1 MDDATTTTNATLLRG
16 VRRQITFLN
25 LTFLHARACPPTLQ
39 FSIYVSPFES
49 QPVYL
54 SSPSLPSTQSTP
66 SSLRSSHNSALHHA
80 KSSSLS
86 PRSVRPPI
94 LEAAFIPRDQ
104 GLHSSVCLVQPAR
117 ASHLGEGK
125 LCNSG
130 GRQAGRQVT
139 KIRAPWP
146 SSPWSG
152 TKSRRLFFYL

>member
-1 MDDATTTTNATLLRG
+1 MRRCCAR

-86 PRSVRPPI
+86 LSSVRPPTNPRSRVHSPRPRTAFFCLSRAASAPLI
-94 LEAAFIPRDQ
+94 LEKENFAI
-104 GLHSSVCLVQPAR
+104 
-117 ASHLGEGK
+117 LG
-125 LCNSG
+125 
-130 GRQAGRQVT
+130 AGRQVT

-152 TKSRRLFFYL
+152 TKSRRLFF

>member
-1 MDDATTTTNATLLRG
+1 MRRCCAR

-86 PRSVRPPI
+86 LLRPPAHQSSKPRSFPATKDCI
-94 LEAAFIPRDQ
+94 L
-104 GLHSSVCLVQPAR
+104 LSVSCSQR

-146 SSPWSG
+146 PSPWSG
-152 TKSRRLFFYL
+152 TQKSTVVFYL